1 MHEQWIWMHLHDMS
15 HSLILVDWRC
25 KKMVGREAEGTKGDY
40 FELKQ
45 IQLWIIVS

>member
-1 MHEQWIWMHLHDMS
+1 MS
-15 HSLILVDWRC
+15 NEYECTYMICHSLILVDWRC